1 MHAEKSA
8 TPVTSPG
15 SNLRAYYEDR
25 HAGDYTAEWLEE
37 SPGLS
42 LLLWRRIGWIL
53 DDLNLSP
60 STVLEVGCGK
70 GKWLPFWSERFSGC
84 QLSGCDISENALKA
98 ARERG
103 VEADLRI
110 ITDDKLPFDDDS
122 FDFVACIEVIE
133 HVPDPD
139 RLLSRIHR
147 VLKPGGYL
155 LITTPCAN
163 ALSLDWFCA
172 HLRPGGRIRTPY
184 GVRWY
189 MEDPSHLHRMKSK
202 ELEQLA
208 AGAGLRLQ
216 SYHYWRHYLARIDT
230 ILGPMVRQPGR
241 RFSRVRRRLRWMGTV
256 LDFFSNLEWSIGKHI
271 PTGSNMIGVFRKD
284 RA

>member
-1 MHAEKSA
+1 MGSEPTA
-8 TPVTSPG
+8 SPG
-15 SNLRAYYEDR
+15 ASHDSDLRAYYENR
-25 HAGDYTAEWLEE
+25 HAGDYTAAPLEE
-37 SPGLS
+37 STGLS

-53 DDLNLSP
+53 DELNLSP

-70 GKWLPFWSERFSGC
+70 GKWLPFWRERFSGC
-84 QLSGCDISENALKA
+84 QLSGCDISENALKV

-103 VEADLRI
+103 ADAELRI
-110 ITDDKLPFDDDS
+110 ITDAHLPFEDDR

-133 HVPDPD
+133 HVPDPG
-139 RLLSRIHR
+139 RLMCQIHR
-147 VLKPGGYL
+147 VLRPGGYL

-172 HLRPGGRIRTPY
+172 HLRPGGRIRTPF

-202 ELEQLA
+202 ELRQLA
-208 AGAGLRLQ
+208 SEAGLQLQ
-216 SYHYWRHYLARIDT
+216 TYYYWRHYLARLDT

-241 RFSRVRRRLRWMGTV
+241 RFSLIRRRLRWMGAV
-256 LDFFSNLEWSIGKHI
+256 LDFFSNAEWSVCKHI
-271 PTGSNMIGVFRKD
+271 PTGSNMIGVFRKGV
-284 RA
+284 A